1 MELEFNNLSELYER
15 LKPALRTKKNEM
27 NRRGYTYIRLEDIW
41 NYLKEVKWKRA
52 SDLSLH
58 EMVSDVLNTHDETI
72 DAYLKQK
79 LKSTNREIYLKEE

>member
-1 MELEFNNLSELYER
+1 MDLEFNNLSELYER

-41 NYLKEVKWKRA
+41 NYLKVVKWKRA
-52 SDLSLH
+52 SVLSLH

>member
-1 MELEFNNLSELYER
+1 MDLEFNNLSELYER

>member
-1 MELEFNNLSELYER
+1 MDLEFNNLSELYER

-27 NRRGYTYIRLEDIW
+27 NRRGFTYIRLEDIW

-79 LKSTNREIYLKEE
+79 LKSTDREIYLKEE

>member
-1 MELEFNNLSELYER
+1 MDLEFNNLSELYER

-58 EMVSDVLNTHDETI
+58 EMVSDVLNTQDETI